1 MTMNVLFAAAECAPF
16 FKSGGLGDVAGALP
30 KELIKQGINVQVVL
44 PFHTTMPQKFKD
56 KLEDVLQFEVKVG
69 WRNQFC
75 GVKKLINNKVTYY
88 FIDNLYY
95 FDRPNLYGYEDDG
108 ERFAFF
114 SQAVCEMMEKI
125 DFIPDVL
132 HLNDW
137 HTAIIPVL
145 LKDKYHWIKN
155 YQKIKTILTIHN
167 LQFQGIYNQAVLS
180 DWYGIG
186 YNTFHEHGLKYYE
199 DLNVLKGGIFYADK
213 ITTVSPTYAEEIQT
227 PYFGEKL
234 DGVLR
239 QNKDKISGILNGID
253 YEEFNPETDGKIKHH
268 FTAKD
273 LSGKAKD
280 KSLLQERVGLPVEP
294 GIPLVSMVS
303 RLTAQKGCHLLCEQ
317 MDELMKRDVQ
327 ILILGTGEKEY
338 EDSFRYFNWRYPEKF
353 KAIIDFDV
361 VLAQQIYAGS
371 DLFIM
376 PSAFEPCGLSQLY
389 SLRYGTLPIV
399 HETGGLKDTVI
410 PYNEFT
416 GEGTGFSFYDYRSHV
431 MLEAIDHA
439 ISVYYDNPNQWR
451 SLIKQAMAQNNSWEE
466 STKRYI
472 KQYELLLKNE

>member
-1 MTMNVLFAAAECAPF
+1 
-16 FKSGGLGDVAGALP
+16 
-30 KELIKQGINVQVVL
+30 
-44 PFHTTMPQKFKD
+44 
-56 KLEDVLQFEVKVG
+56 
-69 WRNQFC
+69 
-75 GVKKLINNKVTYY
+75 
-88 FIDNLYY
+88 
-95 FDRPNLYGYEDDG
+95 
-108 ERFAFF
+108 
-114 SQAVCEMMEKI
+114 
-125 DFIPDVL
+125 
-132 HLNDW
+132 
-137 HTAIIPVL
+137 
-145 LKDKYHWIKN
+145 
-155 YQKIKTILTIHN
+155 
-167 LQFQGIYNQAVLS
+167 
-180 DWYGIG
+180 
-186 YNTFHEHGLKYYE
+186 
-199 DLNVLKGGIFYADK
+199 
-213 ITTVSPTYAEEIQT
+213 
-227 PYFGEKL
+227 
-234 DGVLR
+234 
-239 QNKDKISGILNGID
+239 ISGILNGID

-280 KSLLQERVGLPVEP
+280 KSLLQEKVGLPVEP
-294 GIPLVSMVS
+294 GTPLISMVS

-327 ILILGTGEKEY
+327 ILILGTGEKEF
-338 EDSFRYFNWRYPEKF
+338 EDKFHYFNWRYPEKF

>member
-1 MTMNVLFAAAECAPF
+1 MTMKVLFAAAECAPF
-16 FKSGGLGDVAGALP
+16 FKTGGLGDVAGALP
-30 KELIKQGINVQVVL
+30 KELHQQGIDVQVVL
-44 PFHTTMPQKFKD
+44 PFHTTMPQEYKD
-56 KLEDVLQFEVKVG
+56 KLEDVLQFEVKMG

-75 GVKKLINNKVTYY
+75 GLKRLIKDKVTYY

-95 FDRPNLYGYEDDG
+95 FDRPNLYGYDDDG

-114 SQAVCEMMEKI
+114 SLAICEMMEKI

-145 LKDKYHWIKN
+145 LKDKYHWIKE
-155 YQKIKTILTIHN
+155 YQTIKTVLTIHN
-167 LQFQGIYNQAVLS
+167 LQFQGIYSQAVLS

-186 YNTFHEHGLKYYE
+186 YNAFHEHGLKYYE
-199 DLNVLKGGIFYADK
+199 DVNVLKGGIFYSDQV
-213 ITTVSPTYAEEIQT
+213 TTVSPTYAKEIQT
-227 PYFGEKL
+227 PYFGEQL

-239 QNKDKISGILNGID
+239 QNNDKLSGILNGID
-253 YEEFNPETDGKIKHH
+253 YDEFNPKTDKKIKYH
-268 FTAKD
+268 FSVKD
-273 LSGKAKD
+273 LSGKSKD
-280 KSLLQERVGLPVEP
+280 KAFLQERVGLPVDP
-294 GIPLVSMVS
+294 KVPLMAMVS
-303 RLTAQKGCHLLCEQ
+303 RLTAQKGCHLLREQ
-317 MDELMKRDVQ
+317 MDELMKRNVQ
-327 ILILGTGEKEY
+327 LLILGTGEPEY
-338 EDSFRYFNWRYPEKF
+338 ENSFRYFNWRYPEKF

-361 VLAQQIYAGS
+361 TLAQQIYAGS

-410 PYNEFT
+410 PYNAVT

-431 MLEAIDHA
+431 MLETIDQS
-439 ISVYYDNPNQWR
+439 ITVYFDEPKRWR
-451 SLIKQAMAQNNSWEE
+451 TLIKQAMTQDNSWKKSTEVYIEHYE
-466 STKRYI
+466 SLI
-472 KQYELLLKNE
+472 EQ

>member
-1 MTMNVLFAAAECAPF
+1 MKVLFAAAECAPF
-16 FKSGGLGDVAGALP
+16 FKTGGLGDVAGALP
-30 KELIKQGINVQVVL
+30 KELIQQGVDVKVVL
-44 PFHTTMPQKFKD
+44 PFHTTMPQEYKN
-56 KLEDVLQFEVKVG
+56 KLEDVLSFEVKVG

-75 GVKKLINNKVTYY
+75 GLKRLVKDRVTYY
-88 FIDNLYY
+88 FIDNLSY
-95 FDRPNLYGYEDDG
+95 FDRPNLYGYDDDG

-145 LKDKYHWIKN
+145 LKDKYQWIKE
-155 YQKIKTILTIHN
+155 YQKIKTVLTIHN
-167 LQFQGIYNQAVLS
+167 LQFQGIYSQAVLS

-186 YNTFHEHGLKYYE
+186 YNTYHENGLKYYE
-199 DLNVLKGGIFYADK
+199 DVNVLKGGIFFADQV
-213 ITTVSPTYAEEIQT
+213 TTVSPTYAKEIQT
-227 PYFGEKL
+227 PYFGENL

-239 QNKDKISGILNGID
+239 QNKYKLSGILNGID
-253 YEEFNPETDGKIKHH
+253 YDEFNPETDKKIQHH
-268 FTAKD
+268 FTVKE
-273 LSGKAKD
+273 LSGKSKD
-280 KSLLQERVGLPVEP
+280 KTLLQEKVGLPIDSTV
-294 GIPLVSMVS
+294 PLMAMVS

-317 MDELMKRDVQ
+317 MDELMKRDIQV
-327 ILILGTGEKEY
+327 LILGTGETEY
-338 EDSFRYFNWRYPEKF
+338 ENSFRYFNWRYPEKF
-353 KAIIDFDV
+353 KAIIDFDTN
-361 VLAQQIYAGS
+361 LAQQIYAGS

-410 PYNEFT
+410 PYNTIT

-431 MLEAIDHA
+431 MMETIDQAIT
-439 ISVYYDNPNQWR
+439 VYYDRPKQWKA
-451 SLIKQAMAQNNSWEE
+451 LIKQAMIQDNSWKK
-466 STKRYI
+466 STEVYI
-472 KQYELLLKNE
+472 KHYKSLIGHE

>member
-1 MTMNVLFAAAECAPF
+1 MTMKVLFAAAECAPF

-30 KELIKQGINVQVVL
+30 KELILQGVDVQVVL
-44 PFHTTMPQKFKD
+44 PFHTTMPQEYKD

-69 WRNQFC
+69 WRNQYC
-75 GVKKLINNKVTYY
+75 GVKRLIKDKVTYY
-88 FIDNLYY
+88 FIDNLSY
-95 FDRPNLYGYEDDG
+95 FDRPNLYGYDDDG

-114 SQAVCEMMEKI
+114 SQAICEMMEKI

-137 HTAIIPVL
+137 HTAIVPVL
-145 LKDKYHWIKN
+145 LKDKYHWITA
-155 YQKIKTILTIHN
+155 YQNIKTVLTIHN
-167 LQFQGIYNQAVLS
+167 LQFQGVYSQAVLS

-186 YNTFHEHGLKYYE
+186 YNAYHEHGLKYYE
-199 DLNVLKGGIFYADK
+199 DLNVLKGGIFFADQV
-213 ITTVSPTYAEEIQT
+213 TTVSPTYAKEIQT
-227 PYFGEKL
+227 PYFGENL

-239 QNKDKISGILNGID
+239 ENRYKLSGILNGID
-253 YEEFNPETDGKIKHH
+253 YDEFNPETDKKIKHH

-273 LSGKAKD
+273 LSGKSKNKA
-280 KSLLQERVGLPVEP
+280 LLQERVGLPVDST
-294 GIPLVSMVS
+294 IPLMSMVS
-303 RLTAQKGCHLLCEQ
+303 RLTSQKGCHLLREQ
-317 MDELMKRDVQ
+317 MDELMNRDVQ
-327 ILILGTGEKEY
+327 FLILGTGETEY

-361 VLAQQIYAGS
+361 TLAQQIYAGS

-410 PYNEFT
+410 PYNALT

-431 MLEAIDHA
+431 MMQTIDQAITT
-439 ISVYYDNPNQWR
+439 YYDKPKQWKA
-451 SLIKQAMAQNNSWEE
+451 LIKKAMTQDNSWEK
-466 STKRYI
+466 STEIYI
-472 KQYELLLKNE
+472 KHYQSLIEQ

>member
-1 MTMNVLFAAAECAPF
+1 MTMKVLFAAAECAPF
-16 FKSGGLGDVAGALP
+16 FKTGGLGDVAGALP
-30 KELIKQGINVQVVL
+30 KELIQQGVDVKVVL
-44 PFHTTMPQKFKD
+44 PFHTTMPQEYKN
-56 KLEDVLQFEVKVG
+56 KLEDVLSFEVKVG

-75 GVKKLINNKVTYY
+75 GLKRLVKDRVTYY
-88 FIDNLYY
+88 FIDNLSY
-95 FDRPNLYGYEDDG
+95 FDRPNLYGYDDDG

-145 LKDKYHWIKN
+145 LKDKYQWIKE
-155 YQKIKTILTIHN
+155 YQKIKTVLTIHN
-167 LQFQGIYNQAVLS
+167 LQFQGIYSQAVLS

-186 YNTFHEHGLKYYE
+186 YNTYHENGLKYYE
-199 DLNVLKGGIFYADK
+199 DVNVLKGGIFFADQV
-213 ITTVSPTYAEEIQT
+213 TTVSPTYAKEIQT
-227 PYFGEKL
+227 PYFGENL

-239 QNKDKISGILNGID
+239 QNKYKLSGILNGID
-253 YEEFNPETDGKIKHH
+253 YDEFNPETDKKIQHH
-268 FTAKD
+268 FTVKE
-273 LSGKAKD
+273 LSGKSKD
-280 KSLLQERVGLPVEP
+280 KTLLQEKVGLPIDSTV
-294 GIPLVSMVS
+294 PLMAMVS

-317 MDELMKRDVQ
+317 MDELMKRDIQV
-327 ILILGTGEKEY
+327 LILGTGETEY
-338 EDSFRYFNWRYPEKF
+338 ENSFRYFNWRYPEKF
-353 KAIIDFDV
+353 KAIIDFDTN
-361 VLAQQIYAGS
+361 LAQQIYAGS

-410 PYNEFT
+410 PYNTIT

-431 MLEAIDHA
+431 MMETIDQAIT
-439 ISVYYDNPNQWR
+439 VYYDRPKQWKA
-451 SLIKQAMAQNNSWEE
+451 LIKQAMIQDNSWKK
-466 STKRYI
+466 STEVYI
-472 KQYELLLKNE
+472 KHYKSLIGHE